1 MLRLLVLLLVIANA
15 AFYGWR
21 QGWLDD
27 LVGVR
32 AQGDREPGRLALQV
46 EPQRVR
52 VLSAGPAKG
61 GTTPTVAAAPEA
73 PTVCLEVGP
82 YTAAQ
87 LAPAQSAIAGVVPPD
102 RIEDARHETPAAW
115 IVFMG
120 PYPDADTRRKKV
132 DELRRLKVTSEEV
145 RQVPELGDGLALGRF
160 DNRAAAE
167 RALADVTTK
176 GVRTARLAQMVPPVV
191 THTLRIAAV
200 SPELQQQLAALQVP
214 GLAGKS
220 FAACTR

>member
-1 MLRLLVLLLVIANA
+1 VLRLLVLLLVIANA

-52 VLSAGPAKG
+52 VLSAGSP
-61 GTTPTVAAAPEA
+61 TTNTTAVAVAPEPA
-73 PTVCLEVGP
+73 GVCLEVGP

-87 LAPAQSAIAGVVPPD
+87 QGAAQSAIAGVVPPD
-102 RIEDARHETPAAW
+102 RIEDARHETPAVW

-120 PYPDADTRRKKV
+120 PYPDAESRRKKV
-132 DELRRLKVTSEEV
+132 DELRKLKITFEDV

-176 GVRTARLAQMVPPVV
+176 GVRTARLAQQTAPVV
-191 THTLRIAAV
+191 THTLRVANV

-220 FAACTR
+220 FTACTR

>member
-27 LVGVR
+27 VVGVR

-61 GTTPTVAAAPEA
+61 GSPTAMAPEA
-73 PTVCLEVGP
+73 ATVCLEVGP

-87 LAPAQSAIAGVVPPD
+87 QGPAQSAIAGVVPPD
-102 RIEDARHETPAAW
+102 RIEDARHETPAVW

-120 PYPDADTRRKKV
+120 PYTDADGRRKKV

-167 RALADVTTK
+167 RALADVTGK
-176 GVRTARLAQMVPPVV
+176 GVRTARLAQLVPPVV
-191 THTLRIAAV
+191 THTLRIANV
-200 SPELQQQLAALQVP
+200 SPELQQQLVALQVP

>member
-52 VLSAGPAKG
+52 VLSAGSPSTA
-61 GTTPTVAAAPEA
+61 TAAAAAPE
-73 PTVCLEVGP
+73 PTGVCLEVGP

-87 LAPAQSAIAGVVPPD
+87 QGAAQSAIAGVVPPD
-102 RIEDARHETPAAW
+102 RIEDTRHETPAVW

-120 PYPDADTRRKKV
+120 PYADADNRRKKV

-160 DNRAAAE
+160 DNRGAAE

-176 GVRTARLAQMVPPVV
+176 GVRTARLAQLVPPVV
-191 THTLRIAAV
+191 THTLRVANV
-200 SPELQQQLAALQVP
+200 SPELQQQLMALQVP
-214 GLAGKS
+214 GLAGKG
-220 FAACTR
+220 FTACTR

>member
-15 AFYGWR
+15 VFYGWR

-27 LVGVR
+27 VVGVR

-52 VLSAGPAKG
+52 VLSAGPARG
-61 GTTPTVAAAPEA
+61 GAPAAAAPEA

-87 LAPAQSAIAGVVPPD
+87 QGAAQSAIAGVVPPD
-102 RIEDARHETPAAW
+102 RIEDARHETPAVW

-120 PYPDADTRRKKV
+120 PYPDAESRRKKV

-176 GVRTARLAQMVPPVV
+176 GVRTARLAQLVAPVV
-191 THTLRIAAV
+191 SHTLRVANA
-200 SPELQQQLAALQVP
+200 SPELQQQLMALQVP

-220 FAACTR
+220 FTACTR

>member
-52 VLSAGPAKG
+52 VLSTGPAKG
-61 GTTPTVAAAPEA
+61 GTTTAVAAAEA

-87 LAPAQSAIAGVVPPD
+87 LGPAQSAIAGVVPPE

-120 PYPDADTRRKKV
+120 PYTDADTRRKKV

-176 GVRTARLAQMVPPVV
+176 GVRTARLAQLVPPVV

-200 SPELQQQLAALQVP
+200 SPELQQQLVALQVP

-220 FAACTR
+220 FAACARP